1 MKEKKLL
8 GLNGTEQGAKQNTI
22 FLCNERMKFIER
34 RTSEKEIN
42 FSFRITVIFFNLLS
56 IS

>member
-42 FSFRITVIFFNLLS
+42 FSFRIPVIFFNLLS